1 MKRWSLLALVAALAV
16 GAVAC
21 GDDDGGDGAAG
32 DTGGDGRREVT
43 LVLDWTPNTNHA
55 GIYVAQAEG
64 YYEEAGLDVEIV
76 QPGESGSLPALA
88 SGQAEF
94 AVSVQEQLIPARA
107 QDVPAVSVAAILQHN
122 TSSLAALADRG
133 ITRPA
138 DLAGHRYGGFGGDLE
153 RELIETLVEC
163 DGGDPSAVEFVE
175 VGNVDYRVGMED
187 GHYDFVWI
195 FDGWDGIRLEQIE
208 GVEITTIR
216 FRDHLDC
223 IPDWYTPLL
232 AASEE
237 VIADDPELVAAF
249 VEATARGYEYAAEHP
264 QEAAAILLEAAPEL
278 DPELVE
284 ASMDLLADEYQAD
297 APQWG
302 WQDERVW
309 RDFEAFLR
317 RSGLVDEQIDVEAA
331 YTNEFLPDRSG

>member
-1 MKRWSLLALVAALAV
+1 MKRWSLPLLVLALAI
-16 GAVAC
+16 GAWAC
-21 GDDDGGDGAAG
+21 SGDSGGDAG
-32 DTGGDGRREVT
+32 SSGGSGDGRRSVT

-64 YYEEAGLDVEIV
+64 YYDQAGLDVKII
-76 QPGESGSLPALA
+76 QPGENGSLPALA

-107 QDVPAVSVAAILQHN
+107 QGVPAVSVAAMVQHN
-122 TSSLAALADRG
+122 TSSLLALADSG
-133 ITRPA
+133 IERPA

-153 RELIETLVEC
+153 RELVETLVEC
-163 DGGDPSAVEFVE
+163 DGGDPGAVEFVE

-187 GHYDFVWI
+187 GHYDFVWV
-195 FDGWDGIRLEQIE
+195 FDGWDVIRLEQVE
-208 GVEITTIR
+208 GVEVTTIP

-237 VIADDPELVAAF
+237 VVAGDPETVAAF

-264 QEAAAILLEAAPEL
+264 REAAAILLDAAPEL
-278 DPELVE
+278 DAELVE
-284 ASMDLLADEYQAD
+284 ASMDFLAEEYQAD

-302 WQDERVW
+302 WQDEQVW
-309 RDFEAFLR
+309 VDFEAFLR
-317 RSGLVDEQIDVEAA
+317 GSGLVDEQIDVADA
-331 YTNEFLPDRSG
+331 YTNEFLPERSG